1 MHLIVYFL
9 FNLIFYRFF
18 FYLEESKNP
27 TASSKY
33 FESIASDLE
42 KIGFYFEVS
51 LNYNLIS
58 ILLTSIITFLS
69 YGIIK
74 KPFSFSNLNNLKITF
89 VKLISLSSALLL
101 GFLYFLRGYNFSRF
115 YLLVVIIFYPILIF
129 IINFLL
135 SKYKFSKFVLLIL
148 FFLTGFYLL
157 TSIISNN
164 AVTVSLNERE
174 SEEIS
179 LSSDKIVGLE
189 YNKEGQ
195 CNEWIGSQNFNKCT
209 TGATFTVVDT
219 FGVRLSNLIFNNQEL
234 FILQSSGEIYKYNL
248 QSFEKDLFLDLS
260 EKVFYKQLGY
270 FESGLFSLAFHPNK
284 EYFD

>member
-1 MHLIVYFL
+1 MFTFL

-27 TASSKY
+27 SASSKY

-74 KPFSFSNLNNLKITF
+74 KSFSFANLNNLKITF

-135 SKYKFSKFVLLIL
+135 SKYKFSKFVL
-148 FFLTGFYLL
+148 FF
-157 TSIISNN
+157 
-164 AVTVSLNERE
+164 V
-174 SEEIS
+174 
-179 LSSDKIVGLE
+179 
-189 YNKEGQ
+189 
-195 CNEWIGSQNFNKCT
+195 
-209 TGATFTVVDT
+209 
-219 FGVRLSNLIFNNQEL
+219 LSNWFL
-234 FILQSSGEIYKYNL
+234 FIN
-248 QSFEKDLFLDLS
+248 
-260 EKVFYKQLGY
+260 VNY
-270 FESGLFSLAFHPNK
+270 F
-284 EYFD
+284 